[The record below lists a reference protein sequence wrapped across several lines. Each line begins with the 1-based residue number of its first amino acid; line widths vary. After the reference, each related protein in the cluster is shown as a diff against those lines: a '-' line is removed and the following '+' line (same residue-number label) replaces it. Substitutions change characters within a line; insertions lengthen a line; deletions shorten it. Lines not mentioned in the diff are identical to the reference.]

1 MPTSR
6 YEGYV
11 TINEPE
17 SKEQIVGEAR
27 LEQEIGAIALD
38 AVLEED

>member
-11 TINEPE
+11 TVNEPE
-17 SKEQIVGEAR
+17 SKEEIVGEVR

-38 AVLEED
+38 AILEKD